1 MRCKL
6 QFKNWLI
13 NESSLKDLLEP
24 VPQSPDH
31 HEEGNVYIHT
41 RMVRKSL
48 DLAKSLLIKESNKK
62 PFQNINF
69 ELNKKEEKMLKICA
83 WLHDIGKASATTID
97 GNHWEKGGNGKIQ
110 AIGHDKPDHY
120 LPMIDKINP
129 IARKMLDNL
138 EKNDLET
145 VYFCIDNHM
154 NLRDGSFSKRMMNA
168 IIETNG
174 NYKNETKVKL
184 LLYLITM
191 DWCGRISGTKGG
203 VQGGISAIEGF
214 KNSAKEYENKNKRV
228 KTSIEDP
235 IEFLKSLKG
244 KPINIIYSAFKNKFN
259 REPTKEELSNI

>member
-1 MRCKL
+1 ME
-6 QFKNWLI
+6 FKNWLI
-13 NESSLKDLLEP
+13 IESSLKDLLEP
-24 VPQSPDH
+24 VPQNPDH
-31 HEEGNVYIHT
+31 HEEGNVYKHT

-48 DLAKSLLIKESNKK
+48 DLAKSLLSKESNIK
-62 PFQNINF
+62 PFKDINF
-69 ELNKKEEKMLKICA
+69 ELNEKEEKMLKICA

-97 GNHWEKGGNGKIQ
+97 GKDWKLGGQGKIQ

-138 EKNDLET
+138 SKNELDA

-154 NLRDGSFSKRMMNA
+154 NLRDGSFSKRLMNN
-168 IIETNG
+168 ILNVDG
-174 NYKNETKVKL
+174 NYKNETKIKL

-191 DWCGRISGTKGG
+191 DWCGRISGNKGG
-203 VQGGISAIEGF
+203 VQGGMSAIQGF
-214 KNSAKEYENKNKRV
+214 KDSAKEFENKNKRT

-244 KPINIIYSAFKNKFN
+244 KPLNIINNAFKNKFK
-259 REPTKEELSNI
+259 REISKEEMGYI